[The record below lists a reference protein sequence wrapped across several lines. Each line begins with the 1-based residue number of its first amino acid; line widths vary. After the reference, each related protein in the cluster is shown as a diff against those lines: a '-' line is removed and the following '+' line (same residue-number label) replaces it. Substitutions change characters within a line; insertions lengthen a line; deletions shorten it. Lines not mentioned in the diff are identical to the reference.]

1 MKWLLTNVC
10 VNNSYVVVNMDETA
24 VQHEYEARKGF
35 VIDMNQQE
43 RSAAGC
49 FFSPLKMAKTRAHTT
64 YVAFITDNIYW
75 FSDIC
80 HNLFRQTK
88 IERQGLKWMH

>member
-1 MKWLLTNVC
+1 VKWLLTNVC

-49 FFSPLKMAKTRAHTT
+49 FFHHSKWQKPELTLRTLLSSLT
-64 YVAFITDNIYW
+64 IYW

-80 HNLFRQTK
+80 HNLFCQTK